1 MNILVDIAILFIAGA
16 TVFLAGKRGF
26 IATAVHAAGSLI
38 SLIMVFC
45 LTGPVSH
52 LLALTPLKD
61 LLSAAGLKA
70 VSMVLIF
77 VLTLLLLRLFGK
89 SLTAFVKKIPFVRK
103 ANSLLGLL
111 LGFVLALVRI
121 LFFCAAVR
129 MLSSAAALIQ
139 LDFLTVNA
147 DDTVLYRLFDAIQIL
162 KFLF

>member
-26 IATAVHAAGSLI
+26 IATAVNAMSSLI
-38 SLIMVFC
+38 ALIMVFC
-45 LTGPVSH
+45 FTGLVSG
-52 LLALTPLKD
+52 LLAMTPLQD
-61 LLSAAGLKA
+61 LLHTAGIKA

-77 VLTLLLLRLFGK
+77 VLSILLLRMCGK
-89 SLTAFVKKIPFVRK
+89 FLTSMVKKLPFVRK
-103 ANSLLGLL
+103 ANTLLGLL

-121 LFFCAAVR
+121 LLFCAAVN
-129 MLSSAAALIQ
+129 LVSSAASLLQI
-139 LDFLTVNA
+139 DFLTVNA